1 MPQLLIEL
9 FSEEIPARMQ
19 SQGSA
24 ALRDLICGSLKEAS
38 LSFDT
43 CASYATPRRITL
55 VVDGLPHAQPDIKE
69 ERRGPRRD
77 APVNALE
84 GFLKAN
90 NLTREEC
97 EIRTA
102 GKGEFWFAT
111 IDKKGRTTC
120 DLIKEILPSVISK
133 FPWQKSMRWGKGS
146 LRWVRPLKNVMCI
159 LDGEPV
165 PIELENDVSSIG
177 QSWGHRFYSPNPFG
191 VKFFDDYEKSLN
203 QARVI
208 LDTERR
214 QKTILEGAEK
224 LVSVFGCSI
233 VSDPALLSEVSG
245 LVEWPVPMLGRID
258 PEFMDLP
265 DEVLMTSMKSHQKYF
280 SVKKNDGG
288 LAPYFV
294 VVANI
299 DPDDG
304 SKAVV
309 SGNERVLRARL
320 SDAKFFWDQ
329 DRRQKLETLLP
340 RLNGMIF
347 HEKLGSLSNKVKRL
361 EGLALALSP
370 LLDADAEKA
379 KKAAQL
385 CKADLVSGMVGEFAS
400 LQGIM
405 GRYYALAGGE
415 HEDVAGAIAEHYS
428 PAGPNDACPNDRI
441 SLTISISDKLDTL
454 VGFFGVN
461 EKPTGSRDPFGLRR
475 AALGIIRMILE
486 NKLRLPLNEIFLM
499 AREQYRKPA
508 ADGEILAQFSETND
522 DGTCKDLLSFFS
534 DRLKVHLRSQGVR
547 HDLIDAVFAL
557 KNEDDLFRIVSR
569 VNALQS
575 FLDTEDGKNLLAGYR
590 RATNIVEIEE
600 KKEGISF
607 DGPITSE
614 VLVETS
620 ERSLAEEIE
629 KAAVAVDQA
638 LLNEDFTTAMAHMS
652 GLREPVD
659 LFFDNVTVNADQKN
673 IRENRL
679 RLLSSFRSLLGR
691 VASFGKIEG

>member
-24 ALRDLICGSLKEAS
+24 ALRDLICTSLKDAS
-38 LSFDT
+38 LSFDN
-43 CASYATPRRITL
+43 CASYSTPRRIAL
-55 VVDGLPHAQPDIKE
+55 VVDELPHSQPDVKE
-69 ERRGPRRD
+69 EKRGPRRD
-77 APVNALE
+77 APARALD
-84 GFLKAN
+84 GFLAAN
-90 NLTREEC
+90 NLTREDC
-97 EIRTA
+97 EVREA

-111 IDKKGRTTC
+111 IEKKGRTTF

-165 PIELENDVSSIG
+165 HIELENEVSSIG
-177 QSWGHRFYSPNPFG
+177 QSWGHRFYSPNPFE
-191 VKFFDDYEKSLN
+191 VRFFDDYEKSLN

-208 LDTERR
+208 LDAERR
-214 QKTILEGAEK
+214 QKTIIEEAEK
-224 LVSVFGCSI
+224 LVSALGCSI

-280 SVKKNDGG
+280 SVKKNGG
-288 LAPYFV
+288 DLAPYFV

-304 SKAVV
+304 GKAVV

-329 DRRQKLETLLP
+329 DRRQKLETSLP
-340 RLNGMIF
+340 RLNGMTF
-347 HEKLGSLSNKVKRL
+347 HEKLGSLSQKVQRL
-361 EGLALALSP
+361 EGLAIALGP
-370 LLDADAEKA
+370 LLNADAEKA

-405 GRYYALAGGE
+405 GRHYALADGE
-415 HEDVAGAIAEHYS
+415 HEDVARAIAEHYS

-475 AALGIIRMILE
+475 AALGIIRMVLE
-486 NKLRLPLNEIFLM
+486 NKLRLSLNEIFLM
-499 AREQYRKPA
+499 ARQQYRKPA
-508 ADGEILAQFSETND
+508 ADREILAQFAETND

-569 VNALQS
+569 VSALQE
-575 FLDTEDGKNLLAGYR
+575 FLDTKDGKNLLAGYR

-600 KKEGISF
+600 KKDGVFFEGLVS
-607 DGPITSE
+607 PE

-620 ERSLAEEIE
+620 ERRLADAIE
-629 KAAVAVDQA
+629 KAAKGVDQA
-638 LLNEDFTTAMAHMS
+638 LVTEDFTAAMAHMS
-652 GLREPVD
+652 ALREPVD
-659 LFFDNVTVNADQKN
+659 LFFDNVTVNTDKSD

-679 RLLSSFRSLLGR
+679 RLLSNFRSLLGR
-691 VASFGKIEG
+691 VASFENIKG

>member
-19 SQGSA
+19 SNGSA
-24 ALRDLICGSLKEAS
+24 ALRDLICASLKDAS

-43 CASYATPRRITL
+43 CASYSTPRRIVL
-55 VVDGLPHAQPDIKE
+55 VVDGLPHAQTDVKKE
-69 ERRGPRRD
+69 TRGPRRD
-77 APVNALE
+77 APARALE
-84 GFLKAN
+84 GFLTAN

-97 EIRTA
+97 QVRDA
-102 GKGEFWFAT
+102 NKGEFWFAT
-111 IDKKGRTTC
+111 IEKKGRRTS
-120 DLIKEILPSVISK
+120 DVVKEILPSVISK

-146 LRWVRPLKNVMCI
+146 LRWVRPLKNIMCI

-165 PIELENDVSSIG
+165 QIELENEVSSIG

-191 VKFFDDYEKSLN
+191 VSNFDDYERSLN

-208 LDTERR
+208 LDAERR
-214 QKTILEGAEK
+214 QKIIIEGAEK
-224 LVSVFGCSI
+224 LVSALGCSI

-304 SKAVV
+304 GKAVV

-329 DRRQKLETLLP
+329 DRRQKLETSLP
-340 RLNGMIF
+340 RLNEMIF
-347 HEKLGSLSNKVKRL
+347 HEKLGSLSHKVQRL
-361 EGLALALSP
+361 EGLAVALGP

-405 GRYYALAGGE
+405 GRYYALASGE
-415 HEDVAGAIAEHYS
+415 HEDVARAIAEHYS

-461 EKPTGSRDPFGLRR
+461 EKPTGSRDPFALRR
-475 AALGIIRMILE
+475 AALGIIRMVME

-508 ADGEILAQFSETND
+508 ADWEILAQFAKTND

-569 VNALQS
+569 VSALQE

-600 KKEGISF
+600 KKDGVFFEGVIS
-607 DGPITSE
+607 PE

-620 ERSLAEEIE
+620 ERRLAGAIE
-629 KAAVAVDQA
+629 KAAKGVDQA
-638 LLNEDFTTAMAHMS
+638 LLTEDFSAAMAHMS
-652 GLREPVD
+652 ALREPVD
-659 LFFDNVTVNADQKN
+659 LFFDNVTVNTDKSD

-679 RLLSSFRSLLGR
+679 RLLSNFRSLIGR
-691 VASFGKIEG
+691 VASFENIKG

>member
-1 MPQLLIEL
+1 
-9 FSEEIPARMQ
+9 
-19 SQGSA
+19 
-24 ALRDLICGSLKEAS
+24 
-38 LSFDT
+38 
-43 CASYATPRRITL
+43 
-55 VVDGLPHAQPDIKE
+55 
-69 ERRGPRRD
+69 
-77 APVNALE
+77 
-84 GFLKAN
+84 
-90 NLTREEC
+90 
-97 EIRTA
+97 
-102 GKGEFWFAT
+102 
-111 IDKKGRTTC
+111 
-120 DLIKEILPSVISK
+120 
-133 FPWQKSMRWGKGS
+133 
-146 LRWVRPLKNVMCI
+146 
-159 LDGEPV
+159 
-165 PIELENDVSSIG
+165 
-177 QSWGHRFYSPNPFG
+177 
-191 VKFFDDYEKSLN
+191 
-203 QARVI
+203 
-208 LDTERR
+208 
-214 QKTILEGAEK
+214 
-224 LVSVFGCSI
+224 
-233 VSDPALLSEVSG
+233 
-245 LVEWPVPMLGRID
+245 
-258 PEFMDLP
+258 
-265 DEVLMTSMKSHQKYF
+265 
-280 SVKKNDGG
+280 
-288 LAPYFV
+288 
-294 VVANI
+294 
-299 DPDDG
+299 
-304 SKAVV
+304 
-309 SGNERVLRARL
+309 
-320 SDAKFFWDQ
+320 
-329 DRRQKLETLLP
+329 
-340 RLNGMIF
+340 
-347 HEKLGSLSNKVKRL
+347 
-361 EGLALALSP
+361 
-370 LLDADAEKA
+370 
-379 KKAAQL
+379 
-385 CKADLVSGMVGEFAS
+385 MVGEFAS

-405 GRYYALAGGE
+405 GCYYALAGGE

-499 AREQYRKPA
+499 AREQYRKPT

-600 KKEGISF
+600 KKEGVSF
-607 DGPITSE
+607 DGLITSE

-620 ERSLAEEIE
+620 ERSLAEAIE